1 MTTRSDIEKS
11 LRNAYAARV
20 SGNVEVAMTYFAD
33 DGVFRIHGRGT
44 GVPALSDAVV
54 GKRAIAEAMA
64 QLVKDWRF
72 DDWKELALLVDGDK
86 AALHWTARA
95 TCMETNKSEM
105 LDAFDLVT
113 FCDGKFVDFH
123 QHVDTAMIMRLA
135 TP

>member
-1 MTTRSDIEKS
+1 MTKRSDIEKA
-11 LRNAYAARV
+11 LRTAYAARV
-20 SGNVEVAMTYFAD
+20 SGNVEVAMTHFAD
-33 DGVFRIHGRGT
+33 DAVFRIHGRGT

-54 GKRAIAEAMA
+54 GKRAITEAMA

-95 TCMETNKSEM
+95 TCVQTNKSEM

-113 FCDGKFVDFH
+113 FRDGKFVDFH
-123 QHVDTAMIMRLA
+123 QHVDTAMILRLA